1 MSSRLKKI
9 AIAGLVATIGYS
21 IEATAEPVS
30 QYSSIAPDKCRQLTA
45 DEESGSV
52 TFSCPGPAGID
63 VWVGEGDLR
72 TFLAYGPEPRKQ
84 CAAQQTFGSF
94 NTAGPTMEWRMADG
108 APFATIIRYK
118 MDSGN
123 GKRFNFL
130 VVTALRGGQTCHM
143 AYVDGSLP
151 RHNELA
157 RDIADNQARQFNCA
171 TDTPQLVTN
180 RDYQLSHLVSGVP
193 CGPDAAMKFQ
203 E

>member
-1 MSSRLKKI
+1 MSSSARELVI
-9 AIAGLVATIGYS
+9 AALVATIGIS
-21 IEATAEPVS
+21 AEATAEPVS
-30 QYSSIAPDKCRQLTA
+30 QYSSIASEKCRQLTA
-45 DEESGSV
+45 DDESGSV
-52 TFSCPGPAGID
+52 TFSCPGFAGID

-84 CAAQQTFGSF
+84 CAAQQTFGNF
-94 NTAGPTMEWRMADG
+94 NTAGPTMEWRMEDG
-108 APFATIIRYK
+108 QPFATIIRYK
-118 MDSGN
+118 MDSD

-130 VVTALRGGQTCHM
+130 VVTTLRGGQACHM

-151 RHNELA
+151 KHNELA

-171 TDTPQLVTN
+171 TDTPALMTN
-180 RDYQLSHLVSGVP
+180 KDYQLSHLVSGVP